1 MPPDHS
7 SCSWHM
13 RSDTGWRSPTL
24 CAVCAYIWSGI
35 RAPTAELRSA
45 TVSSAKAARSSDS
58 AKVHLIQQSH
68 YYSPSLIFLFPLFTE
83 LKHCS

>member
-58 AKVHLIQQSH
+58 AKVHLTTTE
-68 YYSPSLIFLFPLFTE
+68 SLLLSLSNFSFPPFY
-83 LKHCS
+83 